1 MGEAVAV
8 ADAFPKQGIP
18 IMKLLHNSIGTV
30 FNLNCF
36 IVCLLVIN
44 ELNNRLIIR
53 YLKCTCL
60 NPQVQ
65 SKV

>member
-1 MGEAVAV
+1 MAV

-18 IMKLLHNSIGTV
+18 IIMKLLHNSIGTV

-36 IVCLLVIN
+36 IVCLSVIN

-53 YLKCTCL
+53 PLKRTYL